1 MWEELTG
8 IKITQIVILISGED
22 GSREEYIRNR
32 DDYVE
37 ELKEVIEK
45 YNTKQNST

>member
-1 MWEELTG
+1 MTG
-8 IKITQIVILISGED
+8 QGKFSDKKASATHMMKFGED

-37 ELKEVIEK
+37 ELLEVIAK
-45 YNTKQNST
+45 YNEQ

>member
-1 MWEELTG
+1 MWEELTHT
-8 IKITQIVILISGED
+8 KIPQLVILISGED

-37 ELKEVIEK
+37 ELKEVVAK
-45 YNTKQNST
+45 YSE